1 MSEAQFVAIL
11 VGFAITIL
19 ASIGTALTALLVN
32 NSRLSDLK
40 DYLRGEIASVNS
52 RVVESKASLDSRI
65 TEMKDTVRAEIKAGD
80 AAIISQMATYQMD
93 LISKIAE
100 LDNRITRLER

>member
-1 MSEAQFVAIL
+1 MTEAQFVAIL

-19 ASIGTALTALLVN
+19 ASIGSMLTALLIN

-40 DYLRGEIASVNS
+40 SSVEARIAETRN
-52 RVVESKASLDSRI
+52 SLDSRI
-65 TEMKDTVRAEIKAGD
+65 TEAKDTLRAEIKAGD
-80 AAIISQMATYQMD
+80 AAIISQMAVHQMD

-100 LDNRITRLER
+100 LYNRITRLER